1 MLIIGLMSGT
11 SADGVDA
18 ALFEIEGVPGDLK
31 TRLIHGRTCAYEPA
45 MRETILGCCDVDR
58 SRVHKIAELNV
69 SLAEVFADSA
79 IQLIAETSVSREDVD
94 LIGSHGQ
101 TIWHNVRPDG
111 RVSASL
117 QIVEAAILAERTG
130 ITTISNFRARDIA
143 LGGQGAPLTSYVDWL
158 LLRHPRYWRAIQN
171 IGGMGN
177 VTFLPPLNN
186 ERDRPIAFD
195 TGPGNALLDA
205 AVGHFSGGKLT
216 YDHAGE
222 IAKRGRMNEEWLEV
236 LLQHPYY
243 QRGYPKT
250 TGRETFGTAAALE
263 LVAQAAARGLSETEI
278 IATLTAL
285 TATNISEAYRRF
297 APAPVQE
304 VIIGGGGRH
313 NPVIVAMLRDLLAPA
328 RVLSHEDIGMNSDF
342 KEALV
347 FAVLAY
353 ESWHGRPGTMPA
365 FTGASGAAVL
375 GQITPGAN
383 FSQLSRR
390 SWSVVSD

>member
-1 MLIIGLMSGT
+1 MRIIGLMSGT

-18 ALFEIEGVPGDLK
+18 ALFEIEGAPGNLQ
-31 TRLIHGRTCAYEPA
+31 TSLIHGRTYAYEPA
-45 MRETILGCCDVDR
+45 MRESILQCCDADR
-58 SRVHKIAELNV
+58 SRVDKIAELNV

-79 IQLIAETSVSREDVD
+79 MRLIAEASISREDVD

-101 TIWHNVRPDG
+101 TIWHNARPDG
-111 RVSASL
+111 QVSASL
-117 QIVEAAILAERTG
+117 QIVEAAVLAERTG

-177 VTFLPPLNN
+177 VTFLPPLSK

-205 AVGHFSGGKLT
+205 AVSHFSDGELT

-250 TGRETFGTAAALE
+250 TGRETFGTAAALD
-263 LVAQAAARGLSETEI
+263 LVAQARARGLSETEI
-278 IATLTAL
+278 VATLTAL
-285 TATNISEAYRRF
+285 TASNIAEAYRRF
-297 APAPVQE
+297 APAPIQE
-304 VIIGGGGRH
+304 VIIGGGH
-313 NPVIVAMLRDLLAPA
+313 VARPIGAGA
-328 RVLSHEDIGMNSDF
+328 RID
-342 KEALV
+342 A
-347 FAVLAY
+347 
-353 ESWHGRPGTMPA
+353 
-365 FTGASGAAVL
+365 
-375 GQITPGAN
+375 
-383 FSQLSRR
+383 
-390 SWSVVSD
+390 

>member
-18 ALFEIEGVPGDLK
+18 ALFEIEGVPGNMK
-31 TRLIHGRTCAYEPA
+31 TRLIHGRTDAYEPA
-45 MRETILGCCDVDR
+45 MREAILQCCDAER
-58 SRVHKIAELNV
+58 SRVDQIADLNV

-79 IQLIAETSVSREDVD
+79 VRLIAETSVSRGDVD

-101 TIWHNVRPDG
+101 TIWHSVCPDG
-111 RVSASL
+111 QVSASL
-117 QIVEAAILAERTG
+117 QIVEAAVLAERTG

-158 LLRHPRYWRAIQN
+158 LLRHPRFWRAIQN

-205 AVGHFSGGKLT
+205 AVYHFSGGKLT

-243 QRGYPKT
+243 QRDYPKT
-250 TGRETFGTAAALE
+250 TGRETFGTAAALD

-278 IATLTAL
+278 VATLTSL
-285 TATNISEAYRRF
+285 TATNIAEAYRRF
-297 APAPVQE
+297 APAAIQE
-304 VIIGGGGRH
+304 VILGGGGRH
-313 NPVIVAMLRDLLAPA
+313 NPVMVAMLRDLLAPA
-328 RVLSHEDIGMNSDF
+328 SVLRHEDIGMNSDF

-353 ESWHGRPGTMPA
+353 ESWHGRPGTLPS
-365 FTGASGAAVL
+365 FTGAKGAAVL

-383 FSQLSRR
+383 FSQLLLH
-390 SWSVVSD
+390 SWSEASE